1 MCLFVKQLRERIHG
15 SEASANQHY
24 EAIPLTAPILPPHP
38 PPSHPVIGAMLMTS
52 AVISDFSCNLY
63 SAVA

>member
-15 SEASANQHY
+15 NEASANQHY
-24 EAIPLTAPILPPHP
+24 EAIPLTAPIFPP
-38 PPSHPVIGAMLMTS
+38 HPVIGAMLMTS

>member
-15 SEASANQHY
+15 EEASAMRHY
-24 EAIPLTAPILPPHP
+24 EAIPLAAPFPILPPP
-38 PPSHPVIGAMLMTS
+38 HPVIGAMLMTS